1 MENRRIERN
10 NRKVDKK
17 RRTITLIKTFI
28 LDIVIAGLCLVIFA
42 LFHHVIPASKAT
54 VGRQLPAPTQQITQ
68 AVTETGTETTA
79 SADPSPS
86 QGPSD
91 NSTAV
96 LNNGFFPEKYTDG
109 EPVRTDNSFVGRNVS
124 VTLSKVEYKPG
135 TYYYFADI
143 YLRDV
148 KYLRNVFATG
158 EFVQG
163 KAGWVKDMT
172 EGKNAV
178 IAINGDYCGGHPQGQ
193 VVRDGLLYRDKVWED
208 VCVLYYDG
216 VMETYTGREFDL
228 DQAAERGIW
237 QMWSFGPMLLDNGET
252 MEKFNCTVNPANPR
266 TAIGYFEP
274 GHYCFIVVEGRT
286 DSSDGLTT
294 KEMSALM
301 KELGCK
307 AAYNLDGGGSS
318 QMVYGGELLNFLA
331 DGGRRVSDAIYITD
345 EVNDQ

>member
-28 LDIVIAGLCLVIFA
+28 LDIVITGLCLVIFA

-148 KYLRNVFATG
+148 KYLRTVFATG

-193 VVRDGLLYRDKVWED
+193 VVRDGLLYRDRYGK
-208 VCVLYYDG
+208 
-216 VMETYTGREFDL
+216 
-228 DQAAERGIW
+228 
-237 QMWSFGPMLLDNGET
+237 
-252 MEKFNCTVNPANPR
+252 
-266 TAIGYFEP
+266 
-274 GHYCFIVVEGRT
+274 
-286 DSSDGLTT
+286 
-294 KEMSALM
+294 MSASFIMTVSWKLIRAGNSILIRLLR
-301 KELGCK
+301 E
-307 AAYNLDGGGSS
+307 AY
-318 QMVYGGELLNFLA
+318 
-331 DGGRRVSDAIYITD
+331 GRCGHSVRCFWITVRLWKNSTVPSILPIRGPRSDISNPVITAL
-345 EVNDQ
+345 